1 MAACRGILAGQKVVK
16 HARTHAESRGL
27 AWVEVDL
34 ASLRGEKEPEL
45 TLFSG

>member
-16 HARTHAESRGL
+16 QARTLAESRGL

-45 TLFSG
+45 TLFGS